1 MLQLIFEA
9 LTMLEKSVEP
19 ASRDVAESCRQSV
32 LKPGAS
38 YEKRSAM
45 RLTKVHKCRDDGDEV
60 SFDCANRGAQLQD

>member
-19 ASRDVAESCRQSV
+19 ASGDVAESCRQSV

-38 YEKRSAM
+38 YDKRSAM
-45 RLTKVHKCRDDGDEV
+45 RLTEVHKRRDDGDEIG
-60 SFDCANRGAQLQD
+60 FDYANRGAQLQD